1 MMEEIVLQ
9 AKKREEIGKKV
20 KALRREGGLPAI
32 IYGGNINP
40 IPITL
45 DAHDAGLVLSGVT
58 SSHMITVNVDGESL
72 NVLVRER
79 QREPILGNLLH
90 VDFLAVSLT
99 ETLRTNV
106 MVELVGDAP
115 AVKEYGFILV
125 SGLDALEVESLPQN
139 LPERIVVDVS
149 ILKDIGDAIYVR
161 DISLSSEVEVLT
173 DPDEMVALVTA
184 PSAEEEEEEEVE
196 EEEVE
201 YGEEGPEVIERGK
214 AEEEEEEF

>member
-1 MMEEIVLQ
+1 MEEIVLQ
-9 AKKREEIGKKV
+9 AKKREKIGKKV

-32 IYGGNINP
+32 IYGGSIDP
-40 IPITL
+40 TPITL
-45 DAHDAGLVLSGVT
+45 NAHDASRVLSGVT
-58 SSHMITVNVDGESL
+58 SSHMIAVDVDGERL

-79 QREPILGNLLH
+79 QREPILGSLLH

-99 ETLRTNV
+99 ETLRANV
-106 MVELVGDAP
+106 MLEFGGDAP

-125 SGLDALEVESLPQN
+125 SGIEALEVESLPQN
-139 LPERIVVDVS
+139 LPERVVVDIS
-149 ILKDIGDAIYVR
+149 NLKEIGDAIYVR
-161 DISLSSEVEVLT
+161 DINLPSEVEVLT
-173 DPDEMVALVTA
+173 DPDEMIALVTA
-184 PSAEEEEEEEVE
+184 PAAEEEEEVE

>member
-1 MMEEIVLQ
+1 MEEIVLQ
-9 AKKREEIGKKV
+9 ARKREKIGKKV

-32 IYGGNINP
+32 IYGGSIKP

-45 DAHDAGLVLSGVT
+45 DAHDARLVLSGVT
-58 SSHMITVNVDGESL
+58 SSHMITVDVDGEPL
-72 NVLVRER
+72 NVLVRDR
-79 QREPILGNLLH
+79 QREPILGSLLH

-106 MVELVGDAP
+106 MIELVGDSP
-115 AVKEYGFILV
+115 AVKESGFILV

-139 LPERIVVDVS
+139 LPERILVDVS
-149 ILKDIGDAIYVR
+149 ILKEIGDAIYVR
-161 DISLSSEVEVLT
+161 DISLPSEVEVLT
-173 DPDEMVALVTA
+173 DPEEMVALVTA
-184 PSAEEEEEEEVE
+184 PSAEEEEEEEEEVE
-196 EEEVE
+196 EME

>member
-1 MMEEIVLQ
+1 MEEIVLQ
-9 AKKREEIGKKV
+9 AQKREKIGKKV

-32 IYGGNINP
+32 IYGGSIKP

-45 DAHDAGLVLSGVT
+45 DAHDASLVLSGVT
-58 SSHMITVNVDGESL
+58 SSHMITVDVDGEPL
-72 NVLVRER
+72 NVLVRDR
-79 QREPILGNLLH
+79 QREPILGSLLH

-106 MVELVGDAP
+106 MIELVGDSP
-115 AVKEYGFILV
+115 AVKESGFILV

-139 LPERIVVDVS
+139 LPERILVDVS
-149 ILKDIGDAIYVR
+149 ILKEIGDAIYVR
-161 DISLSSEVEVLT
+161 DLSLPSEVEVLT
-173 DPDEMVALVTA
+173 DPEEMVALVTA
-184 PSAEEEEEEEVE
+184 PSAEEEEEEEEEVE
-196 EEEVE
+196 EME